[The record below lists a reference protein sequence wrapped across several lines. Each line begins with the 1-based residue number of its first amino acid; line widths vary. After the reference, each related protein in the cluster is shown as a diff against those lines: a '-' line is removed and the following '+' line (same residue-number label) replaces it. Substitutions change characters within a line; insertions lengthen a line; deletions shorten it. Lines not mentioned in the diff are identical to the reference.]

1 MNDYIPTSEF
11 SFELAF
17 VSLYCGGKLG
27 NRCSDLLEHANMQ
40 AWTLLEKLSCHF
52 FKGTVSNFFSF
63 LIEKNRYYT
72 HKYMLPY
79 KLPLS
84 KKWCILINVL
94 ASNHD
99 RDSTVT
105 VDLSPDSLHTYWQ
118 WW

>member
-52 FKGTVSNFFSF
+52 FKGAVSNFFSF
-63 LIEKNRYYT
+63 LIEKT
-72 HKYMLPY
+72 DT
-79 KLPLS
+79 
-84 KKWCILINVL
+84 ILINICYHISYL
-94 ASNHD
+94 FQKNDAFS
-99 RDSTVT
+99 
-105 VDLSPDSLHTYWQ
+105 
-118 WW
+118 